1 MKTMETPCIQVC
13 QLNPEGLC
21 TGCYRTIA
29 EITGWSGFTAAERH
43 RIMGELPRRKTAMA
57 TGMESARA

>member
-1 MKTMETPCIQVC
+1 MKTMETPCIHVC

-29 EITGWSGFTAAERH
+29 EITGWSGFTAVERQ
-43 RIMGELPRRKTAMA
+43 RIMGELPQRKKANA
-57 TGMESARA
+57 AGMENARA